1 MVRIYDIPDNTFES
15 SDEDDDEEEDEEDDE
30 KGDFNVPSQMLVLNQ
45 C

>member
-30 KGDFNVPSQMLVLNQ
+30 KGDFNVPSQMLVLIQ